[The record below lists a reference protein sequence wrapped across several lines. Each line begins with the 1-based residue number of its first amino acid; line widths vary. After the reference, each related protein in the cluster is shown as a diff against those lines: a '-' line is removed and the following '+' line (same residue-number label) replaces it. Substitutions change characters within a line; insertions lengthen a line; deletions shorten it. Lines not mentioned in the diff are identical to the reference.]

1 MTKYYRN
8 NFQCKTTNP
17 LNTPAGHSASESVYN
32 SDRVVGVGVI
42 KQEQQEEELKQEEVF
57 KSMIQYQFNSRMQQQ
72 QQNVV
77 HHQQQQ
83 QLHHHQQQQQLH
95 NQQYQQQQQQQQQQ
109 QLHSFLSRLHTASNN
124 CESLTNSHNS
134 SSANSCNFRNFND
147 TPSES
152 HNLTPSPIFTDYD
165 ENSLSS
171 EEHVLAPLVCANA
184 QSSRPC
190 LTWACKACKK
200 KSVAVDRRKAATM
213 RERRRLRKVNEAFEL
228 LKRRTSSNPNQRLPK
243 VEILRNAI
251 EYIES
256 LEDLL
261 QESSPIRTLDNI
273 ADSISGKS
281 CHQDYLNSY
290 TGAYICDRL
299 NFYYRACDRFQDS
312 SYDSSS
318 SPNGSSLDCL
328 NLIVQNINKCTM
340 TATTGIKTATTNLQG
355 ATTTNHTN
363 NLHLNNNTN
372 NNISSRHTISSNNT
386 YNGMLVGG
394 GGGGGVAL
402 NNVTSTRLGGHH
414 GSTTTAMGAITPA
427 AAANVTTQSS
437 SSSSSAAVTTSH
449 SSLNATF
456 KQKCTT

>member
-1 MTKYYRN
+1 
-8 NFQCKTTNP
+8 
-17 LNTPAGHSASESVYN
+17 
-32 SDRVVGVGVI
+32 
-42 KQEQQEEELKQEEVF
+42 
-57 KSMIQYQFNSRMQQQ
+57 
-72 QQNVV
+72 
-77 HHQQQQ
+77 HQQQQ
-83 QLHHHQQQQQLH
+83 QHHHHQQHQQL
-95 NQQYQQQQQQQQQQ
+95 QT
-109 QLHSFLSRLHTASNN
+109 FLSRFNAQTSSVSSNL
-124 CESLTNSHNS
+124 CDSLTPQVNAASLNSCSFRS
-134 SSANSCNFRNFND
+134 SFNESANTLD
-147 TPSES
+147 S

-261 QESSPIRTLDNI
+261 QESSPIRTMDNLT
-273 ADSISGKS
+273 DTISGKS

-290 TGAYICDRL
+290 TGAYMYHRL
-299 NFYYRACDRFQDS
+299 NVFYHDHDEGASGGFKD

-328 NLIVQNINKCTM
+328 NLIVQNINKCTNAG
-340 TATTGIKTATTNLQG
+340 TTSSATGTGNKTATISPTNLPTT
-355 ATTTNHTN
+355 ATMQANSIHN
-363 NLHLNNNTN
+363 GH
-372 NNISSRHTISSNNT
+372 NIRQPTSNGSSNSSNV
-386 YNGMLVGG
+386 MGG
-394 GGGGGVAL
+394 NPAL
-402 NNVTSTRLGGHH
+402 KNMSNVRLGHH
-414 GSTTTAMGAITPA
+414 HPHNGTTAKTTSLAPPLPPPSHTTSVQSSPATVSPA
-427 AAANVTTQSS
+427 ATAPSS
-437 SSSSSAAVTTSH
+437 VTSH